1 MSNWD
6 ENWPFCLCLH
16 APLES
21 NVYLIRLY
29 SDPEGKYKVKV
40 RSLLETSELS
50 MAWQEATVKSLALP
64 KESLGIGNDPRFV
77 ELCEH
82 LAKLSPLK
90 HPSLQP
96 EPHTHHPGQRWLT
109 QAAKCLAASLRVRSL
124 AEAVAFWPATE
135 LDWEPLVYFPAY
147 TTLN

>member
-1 MSNWD
+1 M
-6 ENWPFCLCLH
+6 CLH

-77 ELCEH
+77 ERVNT
-82 LAKLSPLK
+82 
-90 HPSLQP
+90 LQNSV
-96 EPHTHHPGQRWLT
+96 L
-109 QAAKCLAASLRVRSL
+109 
-124 AEAVAFWPATE
+124 
-135 LDWEPLVYFPAY
+135 
-147 TTLN
+147 